1 MKAIEVIKSG
11 FNTSVNF
18 VKETTV
24 GKCVAIGVGLLVAGG
39 VTYGIIRSNKKKN
52 AKNEE
57 KPVEEVKPAEE
68 KKNEEE
74 GEKK

>member
-1 MKAIEVIKSG
+1 MKAIELIKSG

-24 GKCVAIGVGLLVAGG
+24 GKCVAIGVGLLVVGG
-39 VTYGIIRSNKKKN
+39 VTYGIVSNKKKN

-68 KKNEEE
+68 

>member
-1 MKAIEVIKSG
+1 MKAIELIKSG

-18 VKETTV
+18 VKETTL
-24 GKCVAIGVGLLVAGG
+24 GKCVAIGVGLLVVGG
-39 VTYGIIRSNKKKN
+39 VTYGIVSNKKKKN

-68 KKNEEE
+68 

>member
-1 MKAIEVIKSG
+1 MKAIEVIKNG

-39 VTYGIIRSNKKKN
+39 VTYGIIVRSNKKKN

-68 KKNEEE
+68 

>member
-18 VKETTV
+18 VKETTI
-24 GKCVAIGVGLLVAGG
+24 GKCVAIGVGLLVVGG
-39 VTYGIIRSNKKKN
+39 VTYGIIARSNKKKN

-68 KKNEEE
+68 